1 MIKAIEFP
9 GKTFATQD
17 DLFAALK
24 DSKAELTALKTSEI
38 KSSDPVALGILT
50 TKNGHQVKGMRME
63 KDSIYP
69 VINTTRIMDYHNDV
83 HLDGIWNKSIK
94 DQQEKVFYLTDHDM
108 RITSVIAYQ
117 KDVEPMVKSF
127 TFTELGA
134 PEFEGSTQGLVFKVA
149 RDKIRIAAVNDV
161 INEDIPVEHSV
172 RMQYVS
178 LELAVNSES
187 ENLVEEKEVWDK
199 YYSVIANKDR
209 ADSIGYFWAVKE
221 AKIYKEGSMV
231 LAGSN
236 SVTPLLQRKTEPP
249 VGTQHKGAGS
259 ATSAKQF
266 FINLTK

>member
-9 GKTFATQD
+9 GKTFADQAE
-17 DLFAALK
+17 LFTALK
-24 DSKAELTALKTSEI
+24 ESKSELVSLKTSEL
-38 KSSDPVALGILT
+38 KSSDPIALGILT
-50 TKNGHQVKGMRME
+50 SKTQQAVKGMRME

-117 KDVEPMVKSF
+117 KDVEPMVKTF
-127 TFTELGA
+127 TFAELGA
-134 PEFEGSTQGLVFKVA
+134 PEFEGNTQALVFKVP
-149 RDKIRIAAVNDV
+149 RDKIRISAVNDI

-187 ENLVEEKEVWDK
+187 ENLTEEKEIWDK

-209 ADSIGYFWAVKE
+209 ADSTGYFWAVKE
-221 AKIYKEGSMV
+221 AKIYREGSMV

-236 SVTPLLQRKTEPP
+236 SVTPLLQRKTEPSSD
-249 VGTQHKGAGS
+249 THNKGAGS